1 MHCVDSLSLWWRRNA
16 ASDRASTR
24 SRAVA
29 RRRLSVPAAE
39 HVDVVGGG
47 SDGETLDLSRRRH
60 EPIPLVDL
68 TLPPARLVPQ
78 LHAACEYPGFFFLT
92 GLPRSTLDA
101 KDGAFAAARRF
112 YDQPLAS
119 KMELTN
125 RPELQYRVRDAN
137 GRSVPVPA
145 TGNGY
150 RSVGGDAHFA
160 NDSRESFNVG
170 REPLAPGED
179 PPYANAW
186 PGEATLPGFRS
197 AVLAHQ
203 DEQVAL
209 AVRLRGLIALAL
221 GVDAGFF
228 DRPGLFDRPT
238 YQTGMVRY
246 NEQRSDPTAG
256 LLSIR
261 PHADGGIFT
270 LLYTDGEPGLH
281 ICPEKHVAP
290 HARQWIAVEPRADAA
305 IVNLGTELERWSN
318 GRFRATLHA
327 VVNESGRGRISL
339 PFFYET
345 NIDATIEPLCHDGEP
360 ARFPPSSPAANL
372 LAGLC
377 ASRRIV

>member
-1 MHCVDSLSLWWRRNA
+1 MAVRRLA
-16 ASDRASTR
+16 LAR
-24 SRAVA
+24 VA
-29 RRRLSVPAAE
+29 RRRLSVAAAE
-39 HVDVVGGG
+39 RVHVVGGG
-47 SDGETLDLSRRRH
+47 DDGETLDLSRRRH

-68 TLPPARLVPQ
+68 TQPLVRLVPQ
-78 LHAACEYPGFFFLT
+78 LRTACEYPGFFFLT

-101 KDGAFAAARRF
+101 KDGALAAARRF
-112 YDQPLAS
+112 FDQPLAS
-119 KMELTN
+119 KMKLAN
-125 RPELQYRVRDAN
+125 GPELQYRVRDTD
-137 GRSVPVPA
+137 GRFVPVPA

-186 PGEATLPGFRS
+186 PVEATLPGFRG

-203 DEQVAL
+203 AEQVAL
-209 AVRLRGLIALAL
+209 AVQLRGLIALAL

-246 NEQRSDPTAG
+246 LEQRSDPSAG
-256 LLSIR
+256 LFSIR

-270 LLYTDGEPGLH
+270 LLFTDGEPGLH
-281 ICPEKHVAP
+281 ICPDKHVAP
-290 HARQWIAVEPRADAA
+290 HKREWIAVQPRADAA

-327 VVNESGRGRISL
+327 VVNESGRERISL

-345 NIDATIEPLCHDGEP
+345 NIDATIEPLCHDGER

-372 LAGLC
+372 LAGVR